1 MDRMALDTMQEL
13 LCEELRDIYNAEQQ
27 MVKALPKFAAAVST
41 PSLQDALQDHL
52 VETEGHVRRL
62 EQIFEVLDHK
72 ASGKKCKGMEGL
84 LEEGAEMTGQSGSET
99 VRDAGI
105 ISAAQRVEHYEIAA
119 YGCAI
124 THARVLGLEEVAD
137 LLEQT
142 LVEEKHADERLST
155 IAEQEVNSSA
165 LHVTL

>member
-1 MDRMALDTMQEL
+1 MALDTMQEL

-27 MVKALPKFAAAVST
+27 LVKALPKLAGVVTT

-52 VETEGHVRRL
+52 AETEGHVRRL
-62 EQIFEVLDHK
+62 EQVFEVLGHK
-72 ASGKKCKGMEGL
+72 AAGKKCKGMEGL
-84 LEEGAEMTGQSGSET
+84 LEEGAEMAEQTGSEL

-124 THARVLGLEEVAD
+124 THARVLGLEDVAE

-142 LVEEKHADERLST
+142 LAEEKLADERLST
-155 IAEQEVNSSA
+155 IAEQEVNGSA
-165 LHVTL
+165 LHVTH

>member
-1 MDRMALDTMQEL
+1 MALDTMQEL

-27 MVKALPKFAAAVST
+27 LVKALPKLAGVVTT

-62 EQIFEVLDHK
+62 EQVFEALGQK
-72 ASGKKCKGMEGL
+72 AAGKKCKGMEGL
-84 LEEGAEMTGQSGSET
+84 LEEGAEMAEQTGSEL

-124 THARVLGLEEVAD
+124 THARVLGLEDVAD

-142 LVEEKHADERLST
+142 LAEEKLADERLST
-155 IAEQEVNSSA
+155 IAEQEVNGSA
-165 LHVTL
+165 LHVTP

>member
-1 MDRMALDTMQEL
+1 MALDTMQEL

-27 MVKALPKFAAAVST
+27 LVKALPKLAGVATT

-52 VETEGHVRRL
+52 SETEGHVRRL
-62 EQIFEVLDHK
+62 EQVFEVLGQK
-72 ASGKKCKGMEGL
+72 AAGKKCKGMEGL
-84 LEEGAEMTGQSGSET
+84 LEEGAEMAEQTGSEL

-124 THARVLGLEEVAD
+124 THARVLGLEDVAE

-142 LVEEKHADERLST
+142 LAEEKLADERLST
-155 IAEQEVNSSA
+155 IAEQEVNGSA
-165 LHVTL
+165 LHVTH

>member
-1 MDRMALDTMQEL
+1 MALDTMQEL

-27 MVKALPKFAAAVST
+27 LVKALPKLAGVATT

-62 EQIFEVLDHK
+62 EQVFEVLGHK
-72 ASGKKCKGMEGL
+72 AAGKKCKGMEGL
-84 LEEGAEMTGQSGSET
+84 LEEGAEMAEQTGSEL

-142 LVEEKHADERLST
+142 LAEEKLADERLST
-155 IAEQEVNSSA
+155 IADQEVNGSA
-165 LHVTL
+165 LHVTH

>member
-1 MDRMALDTMQEL
+1 MALDTMQEL

-27 MVKALPKFAAAVST
+27 LVKALPKLAGVATT

-52 VETEGHVRRL
+52 AETEGHVRRL
-62 EQIFEVLDHK
+62 EQVFEVLGQK
-72 ASGKKCKGMEGL
+72 AAGKKCKGMEGL
-84 LEEGAEMTGQSGSET
+84 LEEGAEMADQTGSEL

-124 THARVLGLEEVAD
+124 THARVLGLEDVAE

-142 LVEEKHADERLST
+142 LAEEKLADERLST
-155 IAEQEVNSSA
+155 IAEQEVNGSA
-165 LHVTL
+165 LHVTH

>member
-1 MDRMALDTMQEL
+1 MALDTMQEL

-27 MVKALPKFAAAVST
+27 LVKALPKLAGVATT

-62 EQIFEVLDHK
+62 EQVFEVLGHK
-72 ASGKKCKGMEGL
+72 AAGKKCNGMEGL
-84 LEEGAEMTGQSGSET
+84 LEEGAELAEQTGSEL

-142 LVEEKHADERLST
+142 LAEEKLADERLST
-155 IAEQEVNSSA
+155 IADQEVNGSA
-165 LHVTL
+165 LHVTH

>member
-1 MDRMALDTMQEL
+1 MALDTMQEL

-27 MVKALPKFAAAVST
+27 LVKALPKLAGVATT

-62 EQIFEVLDHK
+62 EQVFEVLGHK
-72 ASGKKCKGMEGL
+72 AAGKKCKGMEGL
-84 LEEGAEMTGQSGSET
+84 LEEGAEMAEQTGSEL

-142 LVEEKHADERLST
+142 LAEEKLADERLST
-155 IAEQEVNSSA
+155 IADQEVNGSA
-165 LHVTL
+165 LHVTQTE

>member
-1 MDRMALDTMQEL
+1 MTLDTMQDL

-27 MVKALPKFAAAVST
+27 LVKALPKLAGVVTT

-52 VETEGHVRRL
+52 AETEGHVRRL
-62 EQIFEVLDHK
+62 EQVFEALGQK
-72 ASGKKCKGMEGL
+72 AAGKKCKGMEGL
-84 LEEGAEMTGQSGSET
+84 LEEGAEMAEQTGSEL

-124 THARVLGLEEVAD
+124 THARVLGLEDVAD

-142 LVEEKHADERLST
+142 LTEEKLADERLST
-155 IAEQEVNSSA
+155 IADQEVNGSA
-165 LHVTL
+165 LHVTH

>member
-1 MDRMALDTMQEL
+1 MALDTMQEL

-27 MVKALPKFAAAVST
+27 LVKALPKLAGVVTT

-52 VETEGHVRRL
+52 TETEGHVRRL
-62 EQIFEVLDHK
+62 EQVFEALGQK
-72 ASGKKCKGMEGL
+72 AAGKKCKGMEGL
-84 LEEGAEMTGQSGSET
+84 LEEGAEMAEQTGSEL

-142 LVEEKHADERLST
+142 LAEEKLADERLST
-155 IAEQEVNSSA
+155 IADQEVNGSA
-165 LHVTL
+165 LHVTH

>member
-1 MDRMALDTMQEL
+1 MALDTMQDL

-27 MVKALPKFAAAVST
+27 LVKALPKLAATVTT

-52 VETEGHVRRL
+52 AETEGHVRRL
-62 EQIFEVLDHK
+62 EQVFEALGQK
-72 ASGKKCKGMEGL
+72 AAGKKCKGMEGL
-84 LEEGAEMTGQSGSET
+84 LEEGAEMTGQTGSEM

-124 THARVLGLEEVAD
+124 THARVLGLEEVAE
-137 LLEQT
+137 LLERT
-142 LVEEKHADERLST
+142 LVEEKHADEKLST
-155 IAEQEVNSSA
+155 IAEQEVNGSA

>member
-1 MDRMALDTMQEL
+1 MALDTMQEL

-27 MVKALPKFAAAVST
+27 LVKALPKLAGVVTT

-52 VETEGHVRRL
+52 AETEGHVRRL
-62 EQIFEVLDHK
+62 EQVFEVLGQK
-72 ASGKKCKGMEGL
+72 AAGKKCKGMEGL
-84 LEEGAEMTGQSGSET
+84 LEEGAEMAEQTGSEL

-124 THARVLGLEEVAD
+124 THARVLGLEDVAE

-142 LVEEKHADERLST
+142 LAEEKLADERLST
-155 IAEQEVNSSA
+155 IAEQEVNGSA
-165 LHVTL
+165 LHVTH

>member
-1 MDRMALDTMQEL
+1 MALDTMQEL

-27 MVKALPKFAAAVST
+27 LVKALPKLAGVVTT

-52 VETEGHVRRL
+52 AETEGHVRRL
-62 EQIFEVLDHK
+62 EQVFEALGQK
-72 ASGKKCKGMEGL
+72 AAGKKCKGMEGL
-84 LEEGAEMTGQSGSET
+84 LEEGAEMAEQTGSEL

-124 THARVLGLEEVAD
+124 THARVLGLEDVAD

-142 LVEEKHADERLST
+142 LTEEKLADERLST
-155 IAEQEVNSSA
+155 IADQEVNGSA
-165 LHVTL
+165 LHVTH

>member
-1 MDRMALDTMQEL
+1 MALDTMQEL

-27 MVKALPKFAAAVST
+27 LVKALPKLAGVATT

-52 VETEGHVRRL
+52 AETEGHVRRL
-62 EQIFEVLDHK
+62 EQVFEVLGQK
-72 ASGKKCKGMEGL
+72 AAGKKCKGMEGL
-84 LEEGAEMTGQSGSET
+84 LEEGAEMAEQTGSEL

-124 THARVLGLEEVAD
+124 THARVLGLEDVAE

-142 LVEEKHADERLST
+142 LAEEKLADERLST
-155 IAEQEVNSSA
+155 IAEQEVNGSA
-165 LHVTL
+165 LHVTH

>member
-1 MDRMALDTMQEL
+1 MTLDTMQDL

-27 MVKALPKFAAAVST
+27 LVKALPRLAAAVTT

-52 VETEGHVRRL
+52 AETEGQVRRL
-62 EQIFEVLDHK
+62 EQVFEALGQK
-72 ASGKKCKGMEGL
+72 AAGKKCKGMEGL
-84 LEEGAEMTGQSGSET
+84 LEEGAEMTGQSGSEL

-105 ISAAQRVEHYEIAA
+105 ISVAQRIEHYEIAA

-124 THARVLGLEEVAD
+124 THARVLGLEEVAE
-137 LLEQT
+137 LLERT
-142 LVEEKHADERLST
+142 LVEEKLADEKLST
-155 IAEQEVNSSA
+155 IAEQEVNGSA

>member
-1 MDRMALDTMQEL
+1 MAEL
-13 LCEELRDIYNAEQQ
+13 VVA
-27 MVKALPKFAAAVST
+27 
-41 PSLQDALQDHL
+41 
-52 VETEGHVRRL
+52 
-62 EQIFEVLDHK
+62 
-72 ASGKKCKGMEGL
+72 

>member
-1 MDRMALDTMQEL
+1 MALDTMQEL

-27 MVKALPKFAAAVST
+27 MVKALPKLASAVST

-52 VETEGHVRRL
+52 AETEGHVRRL
-62 EQIFEVLDHK
+62 EQIFEVLGQK
-72 ASGKKCKGMEGL
+72 AAGKKCKGMEGL
-84 LEEGAEMTGQSGSET
+84 LEEGAEMTGQSGSEM

>member
-1 MDRMALDTMQEL
+1 MALDTMQEL

-27 MVKALPKFAAAVST
+27 LVKALPKLAATVTTS
-41 PSLQDALQDHL
+41 SLQDALQDHL
-52 VETEGHVRRL
+52 VETEGQVRRL
-62 EQIFEVLDHK
+62 EQIFEVLGHK
-72 ASGKKCKGMEGL
+72 AAGKKCKGMEGL
-84 LEEGAEMTGQSGSET
+84 LEESSEMTEQKGAEL

-105 ISAAQRVEHYEIAA
+105 ISAVQRIEHYEIAA

-142 LVEEKHADERLST
+142 LAEEKHADEKLSI
-155 IAEQEVNSSA
+155 IADQEVNGSA

>member
-1 MDRMALDTMQEL
+1 MALDTMQEL

-27 MVKALPKFAAAVST
+27 LVKALPKLAGVVTT

-52 VETEGHVRRL
+52 TETEGHVRRL
-62 EQIFEVLDHK
+62 EQVFEALGQK
-72 ASGKKCKGMEGL
+72 AAGKKCKGMEGL
-84 LEEGAEMTGQSGSET
+84 LEEGAEMAEQTGSEL

-124 THARVLGLEEVAD
+124 THARVLGLEEVA
-137 LLEQT
+137 
-142 LVEEKHADERLST
+142 
-155 IAEQEVNSSA
+155 
-165 LHVTL
+165 

>member
-1 MDRMALDTMQEL
+1 MALDTMQEL

-27 MVKALPKFAAAVST
+27 LVKALPKLAGVVTT

-52 VETEGHVRRL
+52 AETEGHVRRL
-62 EQIFEVLDHK
+62 EQVFEALGQK
-72 ASGKKCKGMEGL
+72 AAGKKCKGMEGL
-84 LEEGAEMTGQSGSET
+84 LEEGAEMADQTGSEL

-124 THARVLGLEEVAD
+124 THARVLGLEDVAD

-142 LVEEKHADERLST
+142 LAEEKLADERLST
-155 IAEQEVNSSA
+155 IAEQEVNGSA
-165 LHVTL
+165 LHVTH